1 MYPLHKIIMFSSD
14 EDNRLNM
21 NDADDADAGD
31 DGGGDDGDTEEEGY
45 IFFSLKILTQALD
58 DPFAEV
64 GSDIDLETGD
74 ALGGDGGDGG
84 GDAGGK
90 IESI

>member
-1 MYPLHKIIMFSSD
+1 MMPMTLMPVTMAVVMTAILRKKVV
-14 EDNRLNM
+14 
-21 NDADDADAGD
+21 
-31 DGGGDDGDTEEEGY
+31 
-45 IFFSLKILTQALD
+45 FFYLSFLTKVID

-84 GDAGGK
+84 GDGGGK
-90 IESI
+90 NESTVFLN

>member
-1 MYPLHKIIMFSSD
+1 MLMTLMPVMMAAVMTVIPKKKVIS
-14 EDNRLNM
+14 
-21 NDADDADAGD
+21 
-31 DGGGDDGDTEEEGY
+31 
-45 IFFSLKILTQALD
+45 FFSLKILTQALD

-90 IESI
+90 I

>member
-1 MYPLHKIIMFSSD
+1 
-14 EDNRLNM
+14 M

-31 DGGGDDGDTEEEGY
+31 DGGGDDGDTEEEGQ
-45 IFFSLKILTQALD
+45 IIIRNFFLIQIID

-84 GDAGGK
+84 GDGGK
-90 IESI
+90 IIVEIISN

>member
-1 MYPLHKIIMFSSD
+1 MMPMTPMRVTTVAEMMVIPRKKVRSLLGTFFLIQII
-14 EDNRLNM
+14 
-21 NDADDADAGD
+21 
-31 DGGGDDGDTEEEGY
+31 
-45 IFFSLKILTQALD
+45 D

-84 GDAGGK
+84 GDGGK
-90 IESI
+90 IIVEIISN

>member
-1 MYPLHKIIMFSSD
+1 
-14 EDNRLNM
+14 M

-31 DGGGDDGDTEEEGY
+31 DGGGDDGDTEEEGC
-45 IFFSLKILTQALD
+45 IFYLSFLTKVID

-84 GDAGGK
+84 GDGGGK
-90 IESI
+90 NESTVVLN